1 MTRSPLFDFI
11 LGSVFGG
18 MIAMTVTL
26 HIATN
31 QVQARNATINE
42 GLQRATEHIQEAQR
56 AAIKTI
62 DAWKSRAELC
72 EVKERYVTVLYEY
85 RPSTSLPVLHGAFAI
100 TLGSAGNHPDS
111 DMKPVWVIPAQVPVY
126 TNFPG
131 ASYEWVDAKT
141 GASIGR
147 FPAVPPPSVPQ

>member
-1 MTRSPLFDFI
+1 MIRSPFWNFI
-11 LGSVFGG
+11 LGAIFGG
-18 MIAMTVTL
+18 MIAMTITL
-26 HIATN
+26 HIVTS
-31 QVQARNATINE
+31 QVQARNAKINE
-42 GLQRATEHIQEAQR
+42 RLQSESEHVEQTEA

-62 DAWKSRAELC
+62 AALKSRAELC

-131 ASYEWVDAKT
+131 ASYEWIDGKT

-147 FPAVPPPSVPQ
+147 FPAVPPPNAQ